1 MFISNFAIDRPV
13 VTTVTMLTLV
23 IFGLF
28 SLFKLEVD
36 EFPDI
41 AAPVVFVAIPYPGA
55 SPSQVEQEIVT
66 KIEDAIGS
74 IAGIDEIRSTS
85 TDGFGQI
92 TAMFE
97 FGIAPERASQ
107 EVRDAISG
115 VRGELPV
122 EMLEPIIRKFDPADQ
137 PIVSLVISSTTMS
150 PGDLTSLADPGVTGE
165 LRSLSG
171 VAEVTVA
178 GGIEREIAVNLRPLD
193 MAANGVSVAQVTQAL
208 QAQNLAAPVG
218 RLNAQLQESSIRL
231 RGRVETLQEFNNIIV
246 ANRGA
251 QLVRLGQIADI
262 RDTTAEARSFALL
275 NEKPSVGIDVK
286 KTKES
291 STTEVADGVLAAIA
305 EIQKT
310 LPAGVQLSVVKNAG
324 ERVAS
329 SVKNVQSMLVEGA
342 LLTVLVVFL
351 FLISWR
357 STIITGLALPVSVL
371 AAFIAVYAFGFT
383 LNTMSLLGL
392 SLAIG
397 ILIDDAIVVR
407 ENIVRHVE
415 MGHDHLTASRIGTS
429 EIGLAVAATTFS
441 IVAVFVPVGFMPGM
455 AGQWF
460 RPFALTIACAVLVS
474 LFVSFSLDPMLSA
487 YWPDPHHEKPPR
499 WQKPFIKFNNWF
511 DRQAEK
517 YRGVIAWAL
526 DHRWLMLLLTVLSF
540 VGAIALQMFL
550 GGSGFAPNSDR
561 SEVTLTFETPPGSS
575 LQYSVMKADEL
586 ATKIRSHKEVA
597 YTYTVVGS
605 ASGTGAVDMGSIYVK
620 LIPKKEREISQDA
633 LAQIIRNE
641 IAEIGGITTALAS
654 GGFGGNQ
661 KQIELQIR
669 GTNEQDMALAA
680 NMIAD
685 EVRKVEGAADVG
697 LSTRGEK
704 PEVQVELNRPLIGSL
719 GITTAQVAQSL
730 RPAFAGVDVGDWVD
744 PSGKTRDVTV
754 RLASTARENVNDLAQ
769 LPLILPGV
777 TTTTATGAPGAPRT
791 VPLGQVAAITQGVG
805 PAQIDHLDRD
815 RVITIGANP
824 QGRDLGGVSQDI
836 NTRVAALQLPP
847 SVVLTQGGQ
856 VKNQTEVFV
865 NMFAAIMLAVLLM
878 YLILVMQ
885 FGSFIDPIPILISL
899 PLSLIGVVL
908 ALLVT
913 GDTLNIMSMIGIM
926 LLMGI
931 VAKNA
936 ILLIDFAKV
945 NHEKGMPLRE
955 ALIEAGAVRLR
966 PIVMTTVAL
975 IAGMI
980 PVAIG
985 AGEGA
990 DFRAPLGRAVIGGTI
1005 TSTILTLLV
1014 IPTFYEIFT
1023 EARDKFM
1030 RRVKRGQIKK
1040 AGIVAPGGAI
1050 LHEEPSPN
1058 TEIREGK

>member
-1 MFISNFAIDRPV
+1 PV
-13 VTTVTMLTLV
+13 VTTVAMLTLV

-28 SLFKLEVD
+28 ALVNLEVD

-41 AAPVVFVAIPYPGA
+41 AAPVIFVAVPYPGA
-55 SPSQVEQEIVT
+55 SPAQVEQEVVT

-74 IAGIDEIRSTS
+74 IAGVDEIRSTS

-92 TAMFE
+92 TTMFE
-97 FGIAPERASQ
+97 FSIGPEKASQ
-107 EVRDAISG
+107 EIRDAISG
-115 VRGELPV
+115 IRGELPS
-122 EMLEPIIRKFDPADQ
+122 EILEPIIRKFDPADQ
-137 PIVSLVISSTTMS
+137 PIVSLVISSNTMG
-150 PGDLTSLADPGVTGE
+150 PGDLTSLADPGVTSE
-165 LRSLSG
+165 LRAISG

-178 GGIEREIAVNLRPLD
+178 GGVEREISVNLRPLD
-193 MAANGVSVAQVTQAL
+193 MAANGVSVGQVVQAL

-218 RLNAQLQESSIRL
+218 RLNAPMQESSIRL
-231 RGRVETLQEFNNIIV
+231 RGRLESIAEFSNVVV

-251 QLVRLGQIADI
+251 QLVRLGQIADV
-262 RDTTAEARSFALL
+262 RDTVAEARSFALL
-275 NEKPSVGIDVK
+275 NERPSVGIDVK

-291 STTEVADGVLAAIA
+291 STTQVADGVLEAIQR
-305 EIQKT
+305 IQKT
-310 LPAGVQLSVVKNAG
+310 LPAGVTLSVVKNAG
-324 ERVAS
+324 ERVSS

-357 STIITGLALPVSVL
+357 STVITGLALPVSVL
-371 AAFIAVYAFGFT
+371 AAFIAIFAFGFT

-415 MGHDHLTASRIGTS
+415 LGLDHVQASRVGTS
-429 EIGLAVAATTFS
+429 EIGLAVTATTFS
-441 IVAVFVPVGFMPGM
+441 IVAVFVPVGFMEGM

-460 RPFALTIACAVLVS
+460 KPFALTIACAVLVS

-487 YWPDPHHEKPPR
+487 YWPDPHTDKPPK
-499 WQKPFIKFNNWF
+499 WQKYFIKFNNWF

-517 YRGVIAWAL
+517 YRTVIAWAL
-526 DHRWLMLLLTVLSF
+526 DHRWWMVALTFVVF
-540 VGAIALQMFL
+540 VGALVMQVTL
-550 GGSGFAPNSDR
+550 GGFGFAPNSDR
-561 SEVTLTFETPPGSS
+561 SEISLTLETPPGSS
-575 LQYSVMKADEL
+575 LQYSIMKADEL

-597 YTYTVVGS
+597 YTYTVIGS
-605 ASGTGAVDMGSIYVK
+605 ASGTGAVDIGSIYVK
-620 LIPKKEREISQDA
+620 LVPKKDRKISQDELGQTIRKE
-633 LAQIIRNE
+633 LAT
-641 IAEIGGITTALAS
+641 IGGITTSLSS

-669 GTNEQDMALAA
+669 GTNEQDMATAA
-680 NMIAD
+680 NMIL
-685 EVRKVEGAADVG
+685 ETMRKVPGTADVG
-697 LSTRGEK
+697 LSTRGDK
-704 PEVQVELNRPLIGSL
+704 PEVQVDLNRPLIGSL
-719 GITTAQVAQSL
+719 GLTTGQVAQSL

-754 RLASTARENVNDLAQ
+754 RLTPSAREGIADLSQ
-769 LPLILPGV
+769 LPLVIPGA
-777 TTTTATGAPGAPRT
+777 ATMTPAGSAGAPRT

-815 RVITIGANP
+815 RVISIGANP
-824 QGRDLGGVSQDI
+824 QGRDLGSVAQDI
-836 NTRVAALQLPP
+836 NAEVAKLQLPP

-856 VKNQTEVFV
+856 VKNQNEVFV
-865 NMFAAIMLAVLLM
+865 SMFSAIMLAVLLM

-908 ALLVT
+908 ALIIT

-945 NHEKGMPLRE
+945 KHEEGMPLRE
-955 ALIEAGAVRLR
+955 ALIEAGQIRLR
-966 PIVMTTVAL
+966 PIIMTTVAL
-975 IAGMI
+975 IA
-980 PVAIG
+980 
-985 AGEGA
+985 
-990 DFRAPLGRAVIGGTI
+990 
-1005 TSTILTLLV
+1005 
-1014 IPTFYEIFT
+1014 
-1023 EARDKFM
+1023 
-1030 RRVKRGQIKK
+1030 
-1040 AGIVAPGGAI
+1040 
-1050 LHEEPSPN
+1050 
-1058 TEIREGK
+1058 